1 MVLVTVVT
9 LTQSGE
15 VYTFGSNSY
24 GQLGVGDIMIRGGPV
39 QVKLPGP
46 AVHIA
51 SGSNHSV
58 VLTAKGEVYTFGSH
72 QVCPMNIMSKNIH
85 NIKLFQHLL

>member
-1 MVLVTVVT
+1 MFSVV

-39 QVKLPGP
+39 LINISTPVSHVT
-46 AVHIA
+46 A
-51 SGSNHSV
+51 GSNHTV
-58 VLTAKGEVYTFGSH
+58 ILTIKGEVYTFGSH
-72 QVCPMNIMSKNIH
+72 QVSYLPFVVSHI
-85 NIKLFQHLL
+85 L

>member
-1 MVLVTVVT
+1 MFSVV

-39 QVKLPGP
+39 LVNISVPVSHV
-46 AVHIA
+46 AA
-51 SGSNHSV
+51 GSNHTV
-58 VLTAKGEVYTFGSH
+58 ILTMKGEVYTFGSH
-72 QVCPMNIMSKNIH
+72 QVSHTLII
-85 NIKLFQHLL
+85 III